1 MRDQLAIILS
11 LWGLAGCAPSTD
23 DPEGERYD
31 PMLLVADVTAGQ
43 VVEVQPFSGG
53 RRVLIDAVDVPQ
65 ALAPDGLQPAGMAW
79 QSDALLLTDMASGR
93 VLAFDPDDG
102 LPHGLVFDPGPDA
115 SLEEPCALAR
125 VDGAL
130 AVLGNDT
137 RNVLL
142 LHDDGW
148 VDELGGSSPPEI
160 RDGHALLA
168 LPEDRLLVATSPG
181 TADVGLLQLW
191 SLQDGRRLQ
200 TWLLPGDAL
209 SDATGLA
216 LGPDGLVYVVDW
228 SGAQLLRVDPSDG
241 AVVDQ
246 VLGPQDLTDPVA
258 LAFDPSGRLWIL
270 ERRGLVTWS
279 PSTGAERVLDDAFDF
294 GRGLLVVP

>member
-11 LWGLAGCAPSTD
+11 LSGLMGCAPITD
-23 DPEGERYD
+23 DPWDEGFD
-31 PMLLVADVTAGQ
+31 PKLLVADVTAGQ

-53 RRVLIDAVDVPQ
+53 RRVLLDAVDVPQ
-65 ALAPDGLQPAGMAW
+65 ELAPDGLQPAGMAW
-79 QSDALLLTDMASGR
+79 QPDALLLTDMSSGR

-102 LPHGLVFDPGPDA
+102 LPLGLVFDPGPDA
-115 SLEEPCALAR
+115 NLEEPCALAR

-181 TADVGLLQLW
+181 IADVGLLQLW
-191 SLQDGRRLQ
+191 SPRDGRRLQ
-200 TWLLPGDAL
+200 TWQLPGGAL

-216 LGPDGLVYVVDW
+216 LGPDGLVYEVDW
-228 SGAQLLRVDPSDG
+228 SGAQLLRVDPADG